1 MRLDD
6 AKLSEYTVANSGRE
20 QPVGEHAEVDHR
32 RRCPPFP
39 TTERYGEPNAADQQ
53 TDRRGRR
60 KTPRR
65 SLAQDQEQAQKRER
79 AQERADQVE
88 LGASAG
94 SWRVK
99 VMQEDDRQQDAGDAE
114 RNADQEETSP

>member
-1 MRLDD
+1 MISRTKVINTETKYDIEVLEKFEHEDCQ
-6 AKLSEYTVANSGRE
+6 LGEYAAGQSGRE

-94 SWRVK
+94 SW
-99 VMQEDDRQQDAGDAE
+99 
-114 RNADQEETSP
+114 